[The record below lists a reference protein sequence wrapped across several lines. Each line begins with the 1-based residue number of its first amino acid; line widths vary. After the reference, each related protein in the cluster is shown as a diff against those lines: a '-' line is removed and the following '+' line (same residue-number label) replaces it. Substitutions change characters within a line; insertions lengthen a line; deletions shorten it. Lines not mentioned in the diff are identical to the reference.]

1 MPRSRK
7 QKLDLPRK
15 IMLRMTEDD
24 VTNAICNSRK
34 YCAIART
41 ISRQMEVPIGRVRVS
56 QAGAS
61 IAKGEYRDLQCGNF
75 DAAGVWVE
83 HGPPPRN
90 CSDPLRAV
98 FPGAISG
105 LNLTITAVLVWAAT
119 LILLS
124 RADRAAH
131 LLDEAT
137 AGRALSADR
146 LPVPPL
152 TIENRATVQLAL
164 KFPRF
169 TSI

>member
-41 ISRQMEVPIGRVRVS
+41 IYRQMEVPIGRVRVS

-98 FPGAISG
+98 LPGADIRLKPDYHRGFGVGGDVDTAQPSG
-105 LNLTITAVLVWAAT
+105 PGGA
-119 LILLS
+119 
-124 RADRAAH
+124 
-131 LLDEAT
+131 
-137 AGRALSADR
+137 SA
-146 LPVPPL
+146 
-152 TIENRATVQLAL
+152 
-164 KFPRF
+164 
-169 TSI
+169 